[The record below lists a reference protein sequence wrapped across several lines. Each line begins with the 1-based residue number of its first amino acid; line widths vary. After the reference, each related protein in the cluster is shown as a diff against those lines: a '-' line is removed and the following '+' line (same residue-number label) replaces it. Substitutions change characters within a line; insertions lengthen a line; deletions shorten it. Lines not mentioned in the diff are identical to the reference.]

1 MWFITDPEQ
10 LASYQYKGSL
20 KKAKGEL
27 VKRYDDLLR
36 DDSLPPSLR
45 NTRPILPD
53 SLWFTGISSNP
64 LLSLAAHGVDLGEHK
79 TFVCWVIPVKYAR
92 ELKAEVLTLPRFRH
106 TDDDASD
113 YITEEQPYTYLYSFL
128 VEKGSVLSI
137 DTAGFTPLK
146 YIPLRPAQVFAWRS
160 DSSRISRNIE
170 TKDRDSY
177 PEILEGLLARARA
190 GEIVRLLLRSQ
201 EATILQ
207 CDFREGGY
215 DLYYDARTSQSG
227 YVYRYLPEE
236 GTEGDWGRL
245 YDLLLY
251 FLRFYKKQKGT
262 KWKYVKKELASDN
275 MRFANGMICDD

>member
-1 MWFITDPEQ
+1 MWFITDPEE

-27 VKRYDDLLR
+27 VRRYGHLLQ

-53 SLWFTGISSNP
+53 SLWFTGVSSDP
-64 LLSLAAHGVDLGEHK
+64 MGSLAAHGVDLGHRSS
-79 TFVCWVIPVKYAR
+79 FVCWVIPVRYAR
-92 ELKAEVLTLPRFRH
+92 ELKAEVFALDGFRH
-106 TDDDASD
+106 TGDDASD
-113 YITEEQPYTYLYSFL
+113 YIAEEQPYTYLYNFL

-137 DTAGFTPLK
+137 DTTGFTPMK
-146 YIPLRPAQVFAWRS
+146 YLPGRPAQVFAWRA
-160 DSSRISRNIE
+160 DGSRFSRTIE

-177 PEILEGLLARARA
+177 PEVLEGLLAQAKA
-190 GEIVRLLLRSQ
+190 GEVVRILLRCQ

-215 DLYYDARTSQSG
+215 DLWFDARTSQSG
-227 YVYRYLPEE
+227 YVYKYLPEE
-236 GTEGDWGRL
+236 GTEEDWGRL
-245 YDLLLY
+245 FDLLLY

-262 KWKYVKKELASDN
+262 KWKYIRKELASDN
-275 MRFANGMICDD
+275 MRFHNGMICDD